1 MPRCENGTVE
11 LPSQVQTQVNNTPVP
26 SFNGIIFLQEMCKV
40 IRNPCRIVE
49 LEHRGG
55 WPDFMRCEDTE
66 KFPSGCKVCKYHLC
80 SFIVIK

>member
-1 MPRCENGTVE
+1 MK
-11 LPSQVQTQVNNTPVP
+11 L
-26 SFNGIIFLQEMCKV
+26 FYLQEMCKV

-66 KFPSGCKVCKYHLC
+66 KFPSGCKVCNYFVY
-80 SFIVIK
+80 SFIFTNELFIIFF